1 MIESMNLVILIAS
14 ILVIVAVFT
23 SLVSFRVGAPLL
35 LVFLFVGLAA
45 GEDGIGGITFDNAPL
60 AYFIGSI
67 ALALILF
74 DSGFETQLRTL
85 KIAAGPSVVLAT
97 FGVMITTGVIG
108 GITWLVLDVPWL
120 VALLFGAIVSS
131 TDAAAVFFLLR
142 VGGINLRDRTRST
155 LEVESGSNDPM
166 AVFLTI
172 SLVELIVLGG
182 GDNIAVELLQR
193 FVLQIGLG
201 AVFGLAGGVA
211 IVQMINRIKLEPGL
225 VPIITLACALSLFG
239 TTSILGGS
247 GFLAVYVAGLYAGNK
262 QMRMSV
268 GVRRFQHVTT
278 WLAQIAMFV
287 TLGLLATPSDFGA
300 VVVPGVI
307 LALVL
312 VFVARPLAVWLCL
325 MFFNFSRNDTAFIS
339 WVGLRGAVS
348 ILLAIV
354 PMVEGVPE
362 GQMLFNTAFI
372 VVITSLLLQGW
383 TIRRMARWLGIIVPP
398 RHGPVDRI
406 DLELPGNANQEI
418 VVYRVHAESAVA
430 TGQRIPRWARPS
442 LILREGTSLRP
453 HSAGPIQ
460 GGDQVYIITPPR
472 HVDLLDQLFAGP
484 AEGANDVEL
493 FGDFSF
499 PASTSIADIGR
510 LYGFA
515 VKDEDSE
522 LTVAD
527 ILERDLADNL
537 ELGDRIAYGT
547 VELIVRRTDDEHGVT
562 DVGLA
567 VEQQVVKPK
576 RKIPIFQSRSEL
588 LSIWKDWQARR
599 RTEKDAKRA
608 PMLDGDDAADAERQ
622 ALEHHLAE
630 DLTEDAPEDTLQDAP
645 ENGQEDGDDVAADKR
660 PDAADDIADTDDAD
674 DADDAG
680 DDTDDTDD
688 ATDATNPKADADT
701 PEDRDVN
708 ADAARDQA
716 SDTETDDAP
725 EPSPNTNQGPKTKRK
740 RR

>member
-1 MIESMNLVILIAS
+1 MIDSMNLVILIAS

-35 LVFLFVGLAA
+35 LVFLFVGLGA
-45 GEDGIGGITFDNAPL
+45 GEDGIGGIDFDNAPL

-74 DSGFETQLRTL
+74 DSGFETQRRTL
-85 KIAAGPSVVLAT
+85 KIAAAPSLVLAT

-108 GITWLVLDVPWL
+108 AITWLVLGVPWL

-182 GDNIAVELLQR
+182 GDNVAFELLQR

-201 AVFGLAGGVA
+201 AIFGLAGGYA
-211 IVQMINRIKLEPGL
+211 LVQMINRVKLEPGL
-225 VPIITLACALSLFG
+225 VPIITMACALSLFG
-239 TTSILGGS
+239 ATSILGGS
-247 GFLAVYVAGLYAGNK
+247 GFLAVYVAGLYAGNSNMK
-262 QMRMSV
+262 MSV

-287 TLGLLATPSDFGA
+287 TLGLLATPSEFGA
-300 VVVPGVI
+300 VIIPGVI

-312 VFVARPLAVWLCL
+312 VFVARPVAVWLCL

-362 GQMLFNTAFI
+362 GQLLFNTAFI

-406 DLELPGNANQEI
+406 DLELPGNANQE
-418 VVYRVHAESAVA
+418 VVIYRVHDASAVA

-442 LILREGTSLRP
+442 LILRDGTSLRP

-472 HVDLLDQLFAGP
+472 HVELLDQLFAGP

-499 PASTSIADIGR
+499 PATTQIADIGR

-515 VKDEDSE
+515 VAEDDID

-527 ILERDLADNL
+527 ILERDLSDTL

-567 VEQQVVKPK
+567 VEQQIAKPK
-576 RKIPIFQSRSEL
+576 RNIPIFQSRSEL
-588 LSIWKDWQARR
+588 LSIWKDWQKRR
-599 RTEKDAKRA
+599 RDEKNAARTARLTSAPTAQQGKEALAAPDDA
-608 PMLDGDDAADAERQ
+608 PDDAAD
-622 ALEHHLAE
+622 
-630 DLTEDAPEDTLQDAP
+630 DS
-645 ENGQEDGDDVAADKR
+645 AD
-660 PDAADDIADTDDAD
+660 P
-674 DADDAG
+674 
-680 DDTDDTDD
+680 
-688 ATDATNPKADADT
+688 DT
-701 PEDRDVN
+701 PEN
-708 ADAARDQA
+708 
-716 SDTETDDAP
+716 ETNSK
-725 EPSPNTNQGPKTKRK
+725 PS
-740 RR
+740 

>member
-14 ILVIVAVFT
+14 ILVVVAVFT

-35 LVFLFVGLAA
+35 LVFLFVGLGA
-45 GEDGIGGITFDNAPL
+45 GEDGIGGIMFDNAPL

-85 KIAAGPSVVLAT
+85 KIAAGPSLVLAT

-108 GITWLVLDVPWL
+108 GVTWLVLDVPWL

-172 SLVELIVLGG
+172 SLVELIILGG
-182 GDNIAVELLQR
+182 GENIALELLQR
-193 FVLQIGLG
+193 FILQIGLG
-201 AVFGLAGGVA
+201 GIFGLAGGYALVW
-211 IVQMINRIKLEPGL
+211 MINRVKLEPGL
-225 VPIITLACALSLFG
+225 VPIITMALALSLFG
-239 TTSILGGS
+239 ATSILGGS
-247 GFLAVYVAGLYAGNK
+247 GFLAVYVAGLYAGNSK
-262 QMRMSV
+262 MQMSV

-287 TLGLLATPSDFGA
+287 TLGLLATPSEFGE
-300 VVVPGVI
+300 VIFPGVI

-312 VFVARPLAVWLCL
+312 VFIARPVAVWLCL

-362 GQMLFNTAFI
+362 GQLLFNTAFI

-383 TIRRMARWLGIIVPP
+383 TIRKVANWLGIIVPP

-418 VVYRVHAESAVA
+418 VVYRVHDASAVA

-442 LILREGTSLRP
+442 LILRDGTSLRP

-460 GGDQVYIITPPR
+460 AGDQVYIITPPR
-472 HVDLLDQLFAGP
+472 HVELLDQLFAGP

-499 PASTSIADIGR
+499 PADTRIADIAR

-515 VKDEDSE
+515 LADNDAE
-522 LTVAD
+522 LTVAE
-527 ILERDLADNL
+527 IMERELAGDL
-537 ELGDRIAYGT
+537 ELGDRLPYGT
-547 VELIVRRTDDEHGVT
+547 VELIVRRTDDEHGVIE
-562 DVGLA
+562 VGLA
-567 VEQQVVKPK
+567 VEQQKTKPK
-576 RKIPIFQSRSEL
+576 RRIPIFQSRSEL
-588 LSIWKDWQARR
+588 LAIWKDWQKRR
-599 RTEKDAKRA
+599 RAEKNAALRDQTSSTAKTA
-608 PMLDGDDAADAERQ
+608 ETATDETDLPESPDMSDTSDDMI
-622 ALEHHLAE
+622 
-630 DLTEDAPEDTLQDAP
+630 
-645 ENGQEDGDDVAADKR
+645 DDVA
-660 PDAADDIADTDDAD
+660 DDAV
-674 DADDAG
+674 G
-680 DDTDDTDD
+680 ET
-688 ATDATNPKADADT
+688 PKEGA
-701 PEDRDVN
+701 
-708 ADAARDQA
+708 
-716 SDTETDDAP
+716 
-725 EPSPNTNQGPKTKRK
+725 EPTKPKGNGKSPSK
-740 RR
+740 

>member
-1 MIESMNLVILIAS
+1 MIDSMNLVILIAS

-35 LVFLFVGLAA
+35 LVFLFVGLGA
-45 GEDGIGGITFDNAPL
+45 GEDGIGGIDFDNAPL

-74 DSGFETQLRTL
+74 DSGFETQRRTL
-85 KIAAGPSVVLAT
+85 KIAAAPSLVLAT

-108 GITWLVLDVPWL
+108 GVTWLVLDVPWL

-182 GDNIAVELLQR
+182 GDNVAFELLQR
-193 FVLQIGLG
+193 FILQIGLG
-201 AVFGLAGGVA
+201 AIFGLAGGYA
-211 IVQMINRIKLEPGL
+211 LVQMINRVKLEPGL
-225 VPIITLACALSLFG
+225 VPIITMACALSLFG
-239 TTSILGGS
+239 ATSILGGS
-247 GFLAVYVAGLYAGNK
+247 GFLAVYVAGLYAGNSNMK
-262 QMRMSV
+262 MSV

-287 TLGLLATPSDFGA
+287 TLGLLATPSEFGD
-300 VVVPGVI
+300 VIIPGVI

-312 VFVARPLAVWLCL
+312 VFVARPVAVWLCL

-362 GQMLFNTAFI
+362 GQLLFNTAFI

-383 TIRRMARWLGIIVPP
+383 TIRRMAHWLGIIVPP

-406 DLELPGNANQEI
+406 DLELPGNANQE
-418 VVYRVHAESAVA
+418 VVIYRVHDASAVA

-442 LILREGTSLRP
+442 LILRDGTSLRP

-499 PASTSIADIGR
+499 PATTQIADIGR

-515 VKDEDSE
+515 VAEDDID

-527 ILERDLADNL
+527 ILERDLSDTL

-567 VEQQVVKPK
+567 VEQQIAKPK
-576 RKIPIFQSRSEL
+576 RNIPIFQSRSEL
-588 LSIWKDWQARR
+588 LSIWKDWQKRR
-599 RTEKDAKRA
+599 RDEKNAARTARLTSAPTAQQGKEALAAPDDA
-608 PMLDGDDAADAERQ
+608 PDDAAD
-622 ALEHHLAE
+622 
-630 DLTEDAPEDTLQDAP
+630 DS
-645 ENGQEDGDDVAADKR
+645 AD
-660 PDAADDIADTDDAD
+660 P
-674 DADDAG
+674 
-680 DDTDDTDD
+680 
-688 ATDATNPKADADT
+688 DT
-701 PEDRDVN
+701 PEN
-708 ADAARDQA
+708 
-716 SDTETDDAP
+716 ETNSK
-725 EPSPNTNQGPKTKRK
+725 PS
-740 RR
+740 

>member
-14 ILVIVAVFT
+14 ILVVVAVFT

-45 GEDGIGGITFDNAPL
+45 GEDGVGGIMFDNAPL

-85 KIAAGPSVVLAT
+85 KIAAGPSLVLAT
-97 FGVMITTGVIG
+97 FGVLLTTGVIG
-108 GITWLVLDVPWL
+108 AVTWLVLDVPWL
-120 VALLFGAIVSS
+120 IALLFGSIVSS

-182 GDNIAVELLQR
+182 GENIAFELLQR
-193 FVLQIGLG
+193 FILQIGLG
-201 AVFGLAGGVA
+201 AIFGLAGGYALVW
-211 IVQMINRIKLEPGL
+211 MINRIKLEPGL
-225 VPIITLACALSLFG
+225 VPIITMALALSLFG
-239 TTSILGGS
+239 ATSILGGS
-247 GFLAVYVAGLYAGNK
+247 GFLAVYVAGLFAGNSK
-262 QMRMSV
+262 MKMSV

-287 TLGLLATPSDFGA
+287 TLGLLATPSEFGA
-300 VVVPGVI
+300 VLLPGVI

-312 VFVARPLAVWLCL
+312 VFVARPVAVWLCL

-354 PMVEGVPE
+354 PMVEGIPE
-362 GQMLFNTAFI
+362 GQLLFNTAFI

-383 TIRRMARWLGIIVPP
+383 TIRRVAKWLGIIVPS

-418 VVYRVHAESAVA
+418 VVYRVHEASAVA
-430 TGQRIPRWARPS
+430 TGHRIPRWARPS
-442 LILREGTSLRP
+442 LILRGGKSLRP

-472 HVDLLDQLFAGP
+472 HVELLDQLFAGP
-484 AEGANDVEL
+484 AEGANDVDL

-499 PASTSIADIGR
+499 PPDTRVADIAR
-510 LYGFA
+510 LYGFS
-515 VKDEDSE
+515 VHDGDED

-527 ILERDLADNL
+527 ILERDLPGDV
-537 ELGDRIAYGT
+537 ELGDRMAYGT
-547 VELIVRRTDDEHGVT
+547 VELIVRRTDDEHGVIE
-562 DVGLA
+562 VGLA
-567 VEQQVVKPK
+567 VEQHKAKPK
-576 RKIPIFQSRSEL
+576 RRIPIFHSRTEL
-588 LSIWKDWQARR
+588 LEIWKDWQ
-599 RTEKDAKRA
+599 
-608 PMLDGDDAADAERQ
+608 
-622 ALEHHLAE
+622 
-630 DLTEDAPEDTLQDAP
+630 
-645 ENGQEDGDDVAADKR
+645 
-660 PDAADDIADTDDAD
+660 
-674 DADDAG
+674 
-680 DDTDDTDD
+680 
-688 ATDATNPKADADT
+688 
-701 PEDRDVN
+701 
-708 ADAARDQA
+708 
-716 SDTETDDAP
+716 
-725 EPSPNTNQGPKTKRK
+725 KRK
-740 RR
+740 RAAKKAALQDSNPASAGLLTDETDKAEADEAEADRAETLPEAQPETEAGDPKPINANSDNETADKPK

>member
-1 MIESMNLVILIAS
+1 MIDSMNLVILIAS

-35 LVFLFVGLAA
+35 LVFLFVGLGA
-45 GEDGIGGITFDNAPL
+45 GEDGIGGIDFDNAPL

-74 DSGFETQLRTL
+74 DSGFETQRRTL
-85 KIAAGPSVVLAT
+85 KIAAAPSLVLAT

-108 GITWLVLDVPWL
+108 GVTWLVLDVPWL

-182 GDNIAVELLQR
+182 GDNVAFELLQR
-193 FVLQIGLG
+193 FILQIGLG
-201 AVFGLAGGVA
+201 AIFGLAGGYA
-211 IVQMINRIKLEPGL
+211 LVQMINRVKLEPGL
-225 VPIITLACALSLFG
+225 VPIITMACALSLFG
-239 TTSILGGS
+239 ATSILGGS
-247 GFLAVYVAGLYAGNK
+247 GFLAVYVAGLYAGNSNMK
-262 QMRMSV
+262 MSV

-287 TLGLLATPSDFGA
+287 TLGLLATPSEFGA
-300 VVVPGVI
+300 VIIPGVI

-312 VFVARPLAVWLCL
+312 VFVARPVAVWLCL

-362 GQMLFNTAFI
+362 GQLLFNTAFI

-406 DLELPGNANQEI
+406 DLELPGNANQE
-418 VVYRVHAESAVA
+418 VVIYRVHDASAVA

-442 LILREGTSLRP
+442 LILRDGTSLRP

-499 PASTSIADIGR
+499 PATTQIADIGR

-515 VKDEDSE
+515 VAEDDID

-527 ILERDLADNL
+527 ILERDLSDTL

-567 VEQQVVKPK
+567 VEQQIAKPK
-576 RKIPIFQSRSEL
+576 RNIPIFQSRSEL
-588 LSIWKDWQARR
+588 LSIWKDWQKRR
-599 RTEKDAKRA
+599 RDEKNAARTARLTSAPTAQQGKGALAAPDDA
-608 PMLDGDDAADAERQ
+608 PDDAAD
-622 ALEHHLAE
+622 
-630 DLTEDAPEDTLQDAP
+630 DS
-645 ENGQEDGDDVAADKR
+645 AD
-660 PDAADDIADTDDAD
+660 P
-674 DADDAG
+674 
-680 DDTDDTDD
+680 
-688 ATDATNPKADADT
+688 DT
-701 PEDRDVN
+701 PEN
-708 ADAARDQA
+708 
-716 SDTETDDAP
+716 ETSSK
-725 EPSPNTNQGPKTKRK
+725 PS
-740 RR
+740 

>member
-1 MIESMNLVILIAS
+1 MIDSMNLVILIAS

-35 LVFLFVGLAA
+35 LVFLFVGLGA
-45 GEDGIGGITFDNAPL
+45 GEDGIGGIDFDNAPL

-74 DSGFETQLRTL
+74 DSGFETQRRTL
-85 KIAAGPSVVLAT
+85 KIAAAPSLVLAT

-182 GDNIAVELLQR
+182 GDNVAFELLQR

-201 AVFGLAGGVA
+201 AIFGLAGGYA
-211 IVQMINRIKLEPGL
+211 LVQMINRVKLEPGL
-225 VPIITLACALSLFG
+225 VPIITMACALSLFG
-239 TTSILGGS
+239 ATSILGGS
-247 GFLAVYVAGLYAGNK
+247 GFLAVYVAGLYAGNSNMK
-262 QMRMSV
+262 MSV

-287 TLGLLATPSDFGA
+287 TLGLLATPSEFGA
-300 VVVPGVI
+300 VIIPGVI

-312 VFVARPLAVWLCL
+312 VFVARPVAVWLCL

-362 GQMLFNTAFI
+362 GQLLFNTAFI

-406 DLELPGNANQEI
+406 DLELPGNANQE
-418 VVYRVHAESAVA
+418 VVIYRVHDASAVA

-442 LILREGTSLRP
+442 LILRDGTSLRP

-472 HVDLLDQLFAGP
+472 HVELLDQLFAGP

-499 PASTSIADIGR
+499 PATTQIADIGR

-515 VKDEDSE
+515 VEEDDID

-527 ILERDLADNL
+527 ILERDLSDTL

-567 VEQQVVKPK
+567 VEQQIAKPK
-576 RKIPIFQSRSEL
+576 RNIPIFQSRSEL
-588 LSIWKDWQARR
+588 LSIWKDWQKRR
-599 RTEKDAKRA
+599 RDEKNAARTARLTSAPTAQQGKEALAAPDDA
-608 PMLDGDDAADAERQ
+608 PDDAAD
-622 ALEHHLAE
+622 
-630 DLTEDAPEDTLQDAP
+630 DS
-645 ENGQEDGDDVAADKR
+645 AD
-660 PDAADDIADTDDAD
+660 P
-674 DADDAG
+674 
-680 DDTDDTDD
+680 
-688 ATDATNPKADADT
+688 DT
-701 PEDRDVN
+701 PEN
-708 ADAARDQA
+708 
-716 SDTETDDAP
+716 ETSSK
-725 EPSPNTNQGPKTKRK
+725 PS
-740 RR
+740 

>member
-14 ILVIVAVFT
+14 VLVVVAVFT
-23 SLVSFRVGAPLL
+23 SLISFRVGAPLL
-35 LVFLFVGLAA
+35 LVFLFVGLGA
-45 GEDGIGGITFDNAPL
+45 GEDGIGGINFDNAPL

-67 ALALILF
+67 ALAMILF

-85 KIAAGPSVVLAT
+85 KIAAAPSLVLAT
-97 FGVMITTGVIG
+97 VGVMLTTGVVG
-108 GITWLVLDVPWL
+108 GVTWLVLDVPWL

-172 SLVELIVLGG
+172 SLVELIMQGG
-182 GDNIAVELLQR
+182 GDNLALELLER

-201 AVFGLAGGVA
+201 GILGLLGGMV
-211 IVQMINRIKLEPGL
+211 IVQMINRVNLEPAL
-225 VPIITLACALSLFG
+225 VPIVTLACALSLFG
-239 TTSILGGS
+239 ATSIVGGS
-247 GFLAVYVAGLYAGNK
+247 GFLAVYVAGLYAGNS

-287 TLGLLATPSDFGA
+287 TMGLLATPSQFGE
-300 VVVPGVI
+300 VVIPGVI

-312 VFVARPLAVWLCL
+312 VFIARPVAVWLCL

-354 PMVEGVPE
+354 PMVEGVE
-362 GQMLFNTAFI
+362 YGQLLFNTAFI

-383 TIRRMARWLGIIVPP
+383 TIRLMARWLGIMIPP

-418 VVYRVHAESAVA
+418 VVYRVHDESAVA
-430 TGQRIPRWARPS
+430 TGHRIPRWARPS
-442 LILREGTSLRP
+442 LILRDGKSLRP
-453 HSAGPIQ
+453 HSAGRIE

-472 HVDLLDQLFAGP
+472 HVELLDQLFAGP
-484 AEGANDVEL
+484 AEGANDVDL

-499 PASTSIADIGR
+499 PPDTRIADVGR

-515 VKDEDSE
+515 VKEEDEE
-522 LTVAD
+522 ATVAE
-527 ILERDLADNL
+527 ILERNL
-537 ELGDRIAYGT
+537 SGDIEPGDRVAYGM
-547 VELIVRRTDDEHGVT
+547 VELIVRRIDDTHEIVE
-562 DVGLA
+562 VGMA
-567 VEQQVVKPK
+567 VEQKPVKPK
-576 RKIPIFQSRSEL
+576 RHLPMFHSRTEL
-588 LSIWKDWQARR
+588 LAIWKEWQRR
-599 RTEKDAKRA
+599 RLREKMRKQR
-608 PMLDGDDAADAERQ
+608 
-622 ALEHHLAE
+622 
-630 DLTEDAPEDTLQDAP
+630 
-645 ENGQEDGDDVAADKR
+645 GDDVLDSDEIKE
-660 PDAADDIADTDDAD
+660 PTSDISGIDAAANDGGDDDIEPMRA
-674 DADDAG
+674 
-680 DDTDDTDD
+680 
-688 ATDATNPKADADT
+688 
-701 PEDRDVN
+701 
-708 ADAARDQA
+708 
-716 SDTETDDAP
+716 ETGQHDK
-725 EPSPNTNQGPKTKRK
+725 S
-740 RR
+740 

>member
-14 ILVIVAVFT
+14 ILVVVAVFT

-35 LVFLFVGLAA
+35 LVFLFVGLGA
-45 GEDGIGGITFDNAPL
+45 GEDGIGGIMFDNAPL

-85 KIAAGPSVVLAT
+85 KIAAGPSLVLAT
-97 FGVMITTGVIG
+97 IGVMITTGVIG
-108 GITWLVLDVPWL
+108 GVTWLVLDVPWL

-172 SLVELIVLGG
+172 SLVELIILGG
-182 GDNIAVELLQR
+182 GENIALELLQR
-193 FVLQIGLG
+193 FILQIGLG
-201 AVFGLAGGVA
+201 GIFGLAGGYALVW
-211 IVQMINRIKLEPGL
+211 MINRVKLEPGL
-225 VPIITLACALSLFG
+225 VPIITMALALSLFG
-239 TTSILGGS
+239 ATSILGGS
-247 GFLAVYVAGLYAGNK
+247 GFLAVYVAGLYAGNSK
-262 QMRMSV
+262 MQMSV

-287 TLGLLATPSDFGA
+287 TLGLLATPSEFGE
-300 VVVPGVI
+300 VIVPGVI

-312 VFVARPLAVWLCL
+312 VFIARPVAVWLCL

-362 GQMLFNTAFI
+362 GQLLFNTAFI

-383 TIRRMARWLGIIVPP
+383 TIRKVANWLGIIVPP

-418 VVYRVHAESAVA
+418 VVYRVHDASAVA

-442 LILREGTSLRP
+442 LILRDGASLRP

-460 GGDQVYIITPPR
+460 AGDQVYIITPPR
-472 HVDLLDQLFAGP
+472 HVELLDQLFAGP

-499 PASTSIADIGR
+499 PADTRIADIAR

-515 VKDEDSE
+515 
-522 LTVAD
+522 
-527 ILERDLADNL
+527 LADNDAERTVAEIMERELAGDL
-537 ELGDRIAYGT
+537 ELGDRLPYGT
-547 VELIVRRTDDEHGVT
+547 VELIVRRTDDEHGVIE
-562 DVGLA
+562 VGLA
-567 VEQQVVKPK
+567 VEQQKTKPK
-576 RKIPIFQSRSEL
+576 RRIPIFQSRSEL
-588 LSIWKDWQARR
+588 LAIWKDWQKRR
-599 RTEKDAKRA
+599 RAEKNAALRDQTSSTAKTAEAATDETDLPEA
-608 PMLDGDDAADAERQ
+608 PDMPDTSDDMI
-622 ALEHHLAE
+622 
-630 DLTEDAPEDTLQDAP
+630 
-645 ENGQEDGDDVAADKR
+645 DDVAN
-660 PDAADDIADTDDAD
+660 DTV
-674 DADDAG
+674 G
-680 DDTDDTDD
+680 ET
-688 ATDATNPKADADT
+688 PKEGA
-701 PEDRDVN
+701 
-708 ADAARDQA
+708 
-716 SDTETDDAP
+716 ETTKP
-725 EPSPNTNQGPKTKRK
+725 KGNGKSPSK
-740 RR
+740 

>member
-14 ILVIVAVFT
+14 VLVVVAVFT
-23 SLVSFRVGAPLL
+23 SLISFRVGAPLL
-35 LVFLFVGLAA
+35 LVFLFVGLGA
-45 GEDGIGGITFDNAPL
+45 GEDGIGGINFDNAPL

-67 ALALILF
+67 ALAMILF

-85 KIAAGPSVVLAT
+85 KIAAAPSLVLAT
-97 FGVMITTGVIG
+97 VGVMLTTGVVG
-108 GITWLVLDVPWL
+108 GVTWLVLDVPWL

-172 SLVELIVLGG
+172 SLVELIMQGG
-182 GDNIAVELLQR
+182 GDNLALELLER

-201 AVFGLAGGVA
+201 GILGLLGGMA
-211 IVQMINRIKLEPGL
+211 IVQMINRVKLEPAL
-225 VPIITLACALSLFG
+225 VPIVTLACALSLFG
-239 TTSILGGS
+239 ATSIVGGS
-247 GFLAVYVAGLYAGNK
+247 GFLAVYVAGLYAGNS

-287 TLGLLATPSDFGA
+287 TMGLLATPSQFGE
-300 VVVPGVI
+300 VVIPGVI

-312 VFVARPLAVWLCL
+312 VFIARPVAVWLCL

-354 PMVEGVPE
+354 PMVEGVE
-362 GQMLFNTAFI
+362 YGQLLFNTAFI

-383 TIRRMARWLGIIVPP
+383 TIRLMARWLGIMIPP

-418 VVYRVHAESAVA
+418 VVYRVHDESAVA
-430 TGQRIPRWARPS
+430 TGHRIPRWARPS
-442 LILREGTSLRP
+442 LILRDGKSLRP
-453 HSAGPIQ
+453 HSAGRIE

-472 HVDLLDQLFAGP
+472 HVELLDQLFAGP
-484 AEGANDVEL
+484 AEGANDIDL

-499 PASTSIADIGR
+499 PPDTRIADVGR

-515 VKDEDSE
+515 VKEEDEE
-522 LTVAD
+522 ATVAE
-527 ILERDLADNL
+527 ILERNL
-537 ELGDRIAYGT
+537 SGDIEPGDRVAYGM
-547 VELIVRRTDDEHGVT
+547 VELIVRRIDDTHEIVE
-562 DVGLA
+562 VGMA
-567 VEQQVVKPK
+567 VEQKPVKPK
-576 RKIPIFQSRSEL
+576 RHLPMFHSRTEL
-588 LSIWKDWQARR
+588 LAIWKEWQRR
-599 RTEKDAKRA
+599 RLREKMRKQR
-608 PMLDGDDAADAERQ
+608 
-622 ALEHHLAE
+622 
-630 DLTEDAPEDTLQDAP
+630 
-645 ENGQEDGDDVAADKR
+645 GDDVLDSDEITEPVEDMSGIELAANDG
-660 PDAADDIADTDDAD
+660 
-674 DADDAG
+674 G
-680 DDTDDTDD
+680 DD
-688 ATDATNPKADADT
+688 
-701 PEDRDVN
+701 DVGPVRTE
-708 ADAARDQA
+708 AGQ
-716 SDTETDDAP
+716 SDK
-725 EPSPNTNQGPKTKRK
+725 S
-740 RR
+740 

>member
-1 MIESMNLVILIAS
+1 MIDSMNLVILIAS

-35 LVFLFVGLAA
+35 LVFLFVGLGA
-45 GEDGIGGITFDNAPL
+45 GEDGIGGIDFDNAPL

-74 DSGFETQLRTL
+74 DSGFETQRRTL
-85 KIAAGPSVVLAT
+85 KIAAAPSLVLAT

-182 GDNIAVELLQR
+182 GDNVAFELLQR

-201 AVFGLAGGVA
+201 AIFGLAGGYA
-211 IVQMINRIKLEPGL
+211 LVQMINRVKLEPGL
-225 VPIITLACALSLFG
+225 VPIITMACALSLFG
-239 TTSILGGS
+239 ATSILGGS
-247 GFLAVYVAGLYAGNK
+247 GFLAVYVAGLYAGNSNMK
-262 QMRMSV
+262 MSV

-287 TLGLLATPSDFGA
+287 TLGLLATPSEFGA
-300 VVVPGVI
+300 VIIPGVI

-312 VFVARPLAVWLCL
+312 VFVARPVAVWLCL

-362 GQMLFNTAFI
+362 GQLLFNTAFI

-406 DLELPGNANQEI
+406 DLELPGNANQE
-418 VVYRVHAESAVA
+418 VVIYRVHDASAVA

-442 LILREGTSLRP
+442 LILRDGTSLRP

-472 HVDLLDQLFAGP
+472 HVELLDQLFAGP

-499 PASTSIADIGR
+499 PATTQIADIGR

-515 VKDEDSE
+515 VAEDDID

-527 ILERDLADNL
+527 ILERDLSDTL

-567 VEQQVVKPK
+567 VEQQIAKPK
-576 RKIPIFQSRSEL
+576 RNIPIFQSRSEL
-588 LSIWKDWQARR
+588 LSIWKDWQKRR
-599 RTEKDAKRA
+599 RDEKNAARTARLTSAPTAQQGKEALAAPDDA
-608 PMLDGDDAADAERQ
+608 PDDAAD
-622 ALEHHLAE
+622 
-630 DLTEDAPEDTLQDAP
+630 DS
-645 ENGQEDGDDVAADKR
+645 AD
-660 PDAADDIADTDDAD
+660 P
-674 DADDAG
+674 
-680 DDTDDTDD
+680 
-688 ATDATNPKADADT
+688 DT
-701 PEDRDVN
+701 PEN
-708 ADAARDQA
+708 
-716 SDTETDDAP
+716 ETNSK
-725 EPSPNTNQGPKTKRK
+725 PS
-740 RR
+740 

>member
-1 MIESMNLVILIAS
+1 MIESMNLVILITS

-35 LVFLFVGLAA
+35 LVFLVVGLAA
-45 GEDGIGGITFDNAPL
+45 GEDGIGGIMFDNAPL

-108 GITWLVLDVPWL
+108 GVTWLVLDVPWL

-182 GDNIAVELLQR
+182 GDNVAFELLQR

-201 AVFGLAGGVA
+201 AIFGLAGGVA

-225 VPIITLACALSLFG
+225 VPIITMACALSLFG

-300 VVVPGVI
+300 VLIPGVI

-312 VFVARPLAVWLCL
+312 VFVARPVAVWLCL

-362 GQMLFNTAFI
+362 GQLLFNTAFI

-418 VVYRVHAESAVA
+418 VVYRVHDASAVA

-442 LILREGTSLRP
+442 LILRDGTSLRP

-499 PASTSIADIGR
+499 PASTRIADIGR

-515 VKDEDSE
+515 VEADDSE

-537 ELGDRIAYGT
+537 ELGDRIVYGT
-547 VELIVRRTDDEHGVT
+547 VELIVRRTDDEHGVI

-567 VEQQVVKPK
+567 VEQQVAKPK

-588 LSIWKDWQARR
+588 LLIWKDWQKRR
-599 RTEKDAKRA
+599 HAQKDAARTAK
-608 PMLDGDDAADAERQ
+608 LDSDAYPQDL
-622 ALEHHLAE
+622 LEEVTE
-630 DLTEDAPEDTLQDAP
+630 DLPEDVA
-645 ENGQEDGDDVAADKR
+645 DDV
-660 PDAADDIADTDDAD
+660 PDDIA
-674 DADDAG
+674 G
-680 DDTDDTDD
+680 
-688 ATDATNPKADADT
+688 
-701 PEDRDVN
+701 
-708 ADAARDQA
+708 
-716 SDTETDDAP
+716 DDAP
-725 EPSPNTNQGPKTKRK
+725 EPDAASDDPGTKGNHP
-740 RR
+740 

>member
-14 ILVIVAVFT
+14 ILVVVAVFT

-35 LVFLFVGLAA
+35 LVFLFVGLGA
-45 GEDGIGGITFDNAPL
+45 GEDGIGGIMFDNAPL

-85 KIAAGPSVVLAT
+85 KIAAGPSLVLAT
-97 FGVMITTGVIG
+97 IGVMITTGVIG
-108 GITWLVLDVPWL
+108 GVTWLVLDVPWL

-172 SLVELIVLGG
+172 SLVELIILGG
-182 GDNIAVELLQR
+182 GENIALELLQR
-193 FVLQIGLG
+193 FILQIGLG
-201 AVFGLAGGVA
+201 GIFGLAGGYALVW
-211 IVQMINRIKLEPGL
+211 MINRVKLEPGL
-225 VPIITLACALSLFG
+225 VPIITMALALSLFG
-239 TTSILGGS
+239 ATSILGGS
-247 GFLAVYVAGLYAGNK
+247 GFLAVYVAGLYAGNSK
-262 QMRMSV
+262 MQMSV

-287 TLGLLATPSDFGA
+287 TLGLLATPSEFGE
-300 VVVPGVI
+300 VIVPGVI

-312 VFVARPLAVWLCL
+312 VFIARPVAVWLCL

-362 GQMLFNTAFI
+362 GQLLFNTAFI

-383 TIRRMARWLGIIVPP
+383 TIRKVANWLGIIVPP

-418 VVYRVHAESAVA
+418 VVYRVHDASAVA

-442 LILREGTSLRP
+442 LILRDGTSLRP

-460 GGDQVYIITPPR
+460 AGDQVYIITPPR
-472 HVDLLDQLFAGP
+472 HVELLDQLFAGP

-499 PASTSIADIGR
+499 PADTRIADIAR

-515 VKDEDSE
+515 LADNDAE
-522 LTVAD
+522 LTVAE
-527 ILERDLADNL
+527 IMERELAGDL
-537 ELGDRIAYGT
+537 ELGDRLPYGT
-547 VELIVRRTDDEHGVT
+547 VELIVRRTDDEHGVIE
-562 DVGLA
+562 VGLA
-567 VEQQVVKPK
+567 VEQQKTKPK
-576 RKIPIFQSRSEL
+576 RRIPIFQSRSEL
-588 LSIWKDWQARR
+588 LAIWKDWQKRR
-599 RTEKDAKRA
+599 RAEKNAALRDQTSSTAKTAEAATDETDLPEA
-608 PMLDGDDAADAERQ
+608 PDMPDTSDDMI
-622 ALEHHLAE
+622 
-630 DLTEDAPEDTLQDAP
+630 
-645 ENGQEDGDDVAADKR
+645 DDVAN
-660 PDAADDIADTDDAD
+660 DTV
-674 DADDAG
+674 G
-680 DDTDDTDD
+680 ET
-688 ATDATNPKADADT
+688 PKEGA
-701 PEDRDVN
+701 
-708 ADAARDQA
+708 
-716 SDTETDDAP
+716 ETTKP
-725 EPSPNTNQGPKTKRK
+725 KGNGKSPSK
-740 RR
+740 

>member
-14 ILVIVAVFT
+14 ILVVVAVFT

-35 LVFLFVGLAA
+35 LVFLFVGLGA
-45 GEDGIGGITFDNAPL
+45 GEDGIGGIMFDNAPL

-85 KIAAGPSVVLAT
+85 KIAAAPSLVLAT
-97 FGVMITTGVIG
+97 IGVMITTFVIG
-108 GITWLVLDVPWL
+108 GVTWLVLDVPWL

-172 SLVELIVLGG
+172 SLVELIILGG

-193 FVLQIGLG
+193 FILQIGLG
-201 AVFGLAGGVA
+201 TVFGVAGGYA
-211 IVQMINRIKLEPGL
+211 LVQMINRVKLEPGL
-225 VPIITLACALSLFG
+225 VPIITMACALALFG
-239 TTSILGGS
+239 ATSILGGS
-247 GFLAVYVAGLYAGNK
+247 GFLAVYVAGLFAGNSK
-262 QMRMSV
+262 MHMSV

-287 TLGLLATPSDFGA
+287 TLGLLATPSEFGA
-300 VVVPGVI
+300 VIVPGVI

-312 VFVARPLAVWLCL
+312 VFVARPVAVWLCL

-354 PMVEGVPE
+354 PMVEGIPE
-362 GQMLFNTAFI
+362 GQLLFNTAFI

-383 TIRRMARWLGIIVPP
+383 TIRRVAKWLGIIVPP

-418 VVYRVHAESAVA
+418 VVYRVHEASAVA

-442 LILREGTSLRP
+442 LILRDGASLRP
-453 HSAGPIQ
+453 HSAGHIQ
-460 GGDQVYIITPPR
+460 AGDQVYIITPPR
-472 HVDLLDQLFAGP
+472 HVELLDQLFAGP
-484 AEGANDVEL
+484 AEGANDIDL

-499 PASTSIADIGR
+499 PPDTHIADIGR

-515 VKDEDSE
+515 VDEDDAE

-527 ILERDLADNL
+527 ILKRDLSGDV
-537 ELGDRIAYGT
+537 ELGDRVPYGT
-547 VELIVRRTDDEHGVT
+547 VELIVRRTDDEHGVIE
-562 DVGLA
+562 VGLA
-567 VEQQVVKPK
+567 VEQQKAKPK
-576 RKIPIFQSRSEL
+576 RRIPIFQSRAEL
-588 LSIWKDWQARR
+588 LEIWKDWQKR
-599 RTEKDAKRA
+599 KRA
-608 PMLDGDDAADAERQ
+608 EKNAALTAGTPATALPTDDPDSGSDDELAGDPSENPVTDPDQDANPDPDRASSPSDPSAPDDNSADAAK
-622 ALEHHLAE
+622 
-630 DLTEDAPEDTLQDAP
+630 TPAPT
-645 ENGQEDGDDVAADKR
+645 AAK
-660 PDAADDIADTDDAD
+660 DDAD
-674 DADDAG
+674 
-680 DDTDDTDD
+680 TSST
-688 ATDATNPKADADT
+688 TKA
-701 PEDRDVN
+701 P
-708 ADAARDQA
+708 
-716 SDTETDDAP
+716 
-725 EPSPNTNQGPKTKRK
+725 GKKT
-740 RR
+740 

>member
-1 MIESMNLVILIAS
+1 MIDSMNLVILIAS

-35 LVFLFVGLAA
+35 LVFLFVGLGA
-45 GEDGIGGITFDNAPL
+45 GEDGIGGIDFDNAPL

-74 DSGFETQLRTL
+74 DSGFETQRRTL
-85 KIAAGPSVVLAT
+85 KIAAAPSLVLAT

-108 GITWLVLDVPWL
+108 GVTWLVLDVRWL

-182 GDNIAVELLQR
+182 GDNVAFELLQR
-193 FVLQIGLG
+193 FILQIGLG
-201 AVFGLAGGVA
+201 AIFGLAGGYA
-211 IVQMINRIKLEPGL
+211 LVQMINRVKLEPGL
-225 VPIITLACALSLFG
+225 VPIITMACALSLFG
-239 TTSILGGS
+239 ATSILGGS
-247 GFLAVYVAGLYAGNK
+247 GFLAVYVAGLYAGNSNMK
-262 QMRMSV
+262 MSV

-287 TLGLLATPSDFGA
+287 TLGLLATPSEFGD
-300 VVVPGVI
+300 VIIPGVI

-312 VFVARPLAVWLCL
+312 VFVARPVAVWLCL

-362 GQMLFNTAFI
+362 GQLLFNTAFI

-383 TIRRMARWLGIIVPP
+383 TIRRMAHWLGIIVPP

-406 DLELPGNANQEI
+406 DLELPGNANQE
-418 VVYRVHAESAVA
+418 VVIYRVHDASAVA

-442 LILREGTSLRP
+442 LILRDGTSLRP

-499 PASTSIADIGR
+499 PATTQIADIGR

-515 VKDEDSE
+515 VAEDDID

-527 ILERDLADNL
+527 ILERDLSDTL

-567 VEQQVVKPK
+567 VEQQIAKPK
-576 RKIPIFQSRSEL
+576 RNIPIFQSRSEL
-588 LSIWKDWQARR
+588 LSIWKDWQKRR
-599 RTEKDAKRA
+599 RDEKNAARTARLTSAPTAQQGKEALAAPDDA
-608 PMLDGDDAADAERQ
+608 PDDAAD
-622 ALEHHLAE
+622 
-630 DLTEDAPEDTLQDAP
+630 DS
-645 ENGQEDGDDVAADKR
+645 AD
-660 PDAADDIADTDDAD
+660 P
-674 DADDAG
+674 
-680 DDTDDTDD
+680 
-688 ATDATNPKADADT
+688 DT
-701 PEDRDVN
+701 PEN
-708 ADAARDQA
+708 
-716 SDTETDDAP
+716 ETNSK
-725 EPSPNTNQGPKTKRK
+725 PS
-740 RR
+740 

>member
-14 ILVIVAVFT
+14 ILVVVAVFT

-45 GEDGIGGITFDNAPL
+45 GEDGIGGIMFDNAPL

-85 KIAAGPSVVLAT
+85 KIAAGPSLVLAT
-97 FGVMITTGVIG
+97 FGVLITTGVIG
-108 GITWLVLDVPWL
+108 GVTWLVLDVPWL

-172 SLVELIVLGG
+172 SLVELIILGG
-182 GDNIAVELLQR
+182 GENIALELLQR
-193 FVLQIGLG
+193 FILQIGLG
-201 AVFGLAGGVA
+201 AIFGLAGGYALVW
-211 IVQMINRIKLEPGL
+211 MINRVKLEPGL
-225 VPIITLACALSLFG
+225 VPIITMALALSLFG
-239 TTSILGGS
+239 ATSILGGS
-247 GFLAVYVAGLYAGNK
+247 GFLAVYVAGLYAGNSNMK
-262 QMRMSV
+262 MSV

-287 TLGLLATPSDFGA
+287 TLGLLATPSEFGT
-300 VVVPGVI
+300 VVLPGVI

-312 VFVARPLAVWLCL
+312 VFVARPVAVWLCL

-362 GQMLFNTAFI
+362 GQLLFNTAFI

-383 TIRRMARWLGIIVPP
+383 TIRRMAHWLGIIVPA

-418 VVYRVHAESAVA
+418 VVYRVHEASAVA
-430 TGQRIPRWARPS
+430 TGHRIPRWARPS
-442 LILREGTSLRP
+442 LILRDGASLRP
-453 HSAGPIQ
+453 HSAGPVQ
-460 GGDQVYIITPPR
+460 GGDQVYIITPPK

-499 PASTSIADIGR
+499 PADTRIADIGR

-515 VKDEDSE
+515 VDADDTE
-522 LTVAD
+522 LTVAE
-527 ILERDLADNL
+527 ILERDLPGDL
-537 ELGDRIAYGT
+537 ELGDRMPYGT
-547 VELIVRRTDDEHGVT
+547 VELIVRRTDDEHDVLE
-562 DVGLA
+562 VGLA
-567 VEQQVVKPK
+567 VEQQKAKPK
-576 RKIPIFQSRSEL
+576 RRIPIFQSRSEL
-588 LSIWKDWQARR
+588 LAIWKDWQKR
-599 RTEKDAKRA
+599 KRA
-608 PMLDGDDAADAERQ
+608 EKNATLSDQTSPAAKQIDDGTDEADVTEAPDVPDTSDDMID
-622 ALEHHLAE
+622 H
-630 DLTEDAPEDTLQDAP
+630 
-645 ENGQEDGDDVAADKR
+645 V
-660 PDAADDIADTDDAD
+660 AD
-674 DADDAG
+674 DAVNETSG
-680 DDTDDTDD
+680 
-688 ATDATNPKADADT
+688 DT
-701 PEDRDVN
+701 PEDG
-708 ADAARDQA
+708 A
-716 SDTETDDAP
+716 ETP
-725 EPSPNTNQGPKTKRK
+725 EPEDSGKKPGKAGRSKK
-740 RR
+740 S

>member
-1 MIESMNLVILIAS
+1 MIDSMNLVILIAS

-35 LVFLFVGLAA
+35 LVFLFVGLGA
-45 GEDGIGGITFDNAPL
+45 GEDGIGGIDFDNAPL

-74 DSGFETQLRTL
+74 DSGFETQRRTL
-85 KIAAGPSVVLAT
+85 KIAAAPSLVLAT

-108 GITWLVLDVPWL
+108 AITWLVLDVPWL

-182 GDNIAVELLQR
+182 GDNVAFELLQR
-193 FVLQIGLG
+193 FILQIGLG
-201 AVFGLAGGVA
+201 AIFGLAGGYA
-211 IVQMINRIKLEPGL
+211 LVQMINRVKLEPGL
-225 VPIITLACALSLFG
+225 VPIITMACALSLFG
-239 TTSILGGS
+239 ATSILGGS
-247 GFLAVYVAGLYAGNK
+247 GFLAVYVAGLYAGNSNMK
-262 QMRMSV
+262 MSV

-287 TLGLLATPSDFGA
+287 TLGLLATPSEFGA
-300 VVVPGVI
+300 VIIPGVI

-312 VFVARPLAVWLCL
+312 VFVARPVAVWLCL

-362 GQMLFNTAFI
+362 GQLLFNTAFI

-406 DLELPGNANQEI
+406 DLELPGNANQE
-418 VVYRVHAESAVA
+418 VVIYRVHDASAVA

-442 LILREGTSLRP
+442 LILRDGTSLRP

-472 HVDLLDQLFAGP
+472 HVELLDQLFAGP

-499 PASTSIADIGR
+499 PATTQIADIGR

-515 VKDEDSE
+515 VAEDDID

-527 ILERDLADNL
+527 ILERDLSDTL

-567 VEQQVVKPK
+567 VEQQIAKPK
-576 RKIPIFQSRSEL
+576 RNIPIFQSRSEL
-588 LSIWKDWQARR
+588 LSIWKDWQKRR
-599 RTEKDAKRA
+599 RDEKNAARTARLTSAPTAQQGKEALAAPDDA
-608 PMLDGDDAADAERQ
+608 PDDAAD
-622 ALEHHLAE
+622 
-630 DLTEDAPEDTLQDAP
+630 DS
-645 ENGQEDGDDVAADKR
+645 AD
-660 PDAADDIADTDDAD
+660 P
-674 DADDAG
+674 
-680 DDTDDTDD
+680 
-688 ATDATNPKADADT
+688 DT
-701 PEDRDVN
+701 PEN
-708 ADAARDQA
+708 
-716 SDTETDDAP
+716 ETNSK
-725 EPSPNTNQGPKTKRK
+725 PS
-740 RR
+740 

>member
-1 MIESMNLVILIAS
+1 MIDSMNLVILIAS

-35 LVFLFVGLAA
+35 LVFLFVGLGA
-45 GEDGIGGITFDNAPL
+45 GEDGIGGIDFDNAPL

-74 DSGFETQLRTL
+74 DSGFETQRRTL
-85 KIAAGPSVVLAT
+85 KIAAAPSLVLAT

-182 GDNIAVELLQR
+182 GDNVAFELLQR
-193 FVLQIGLG
+193 FILQIGLG
-201 AVFGLAGGVA
+201 AIFGLAGGYA
-211 IVQMINRIKLEPGL
+211 LVQMINRVKLEPGL
-225 VPIITLACALSLFG
+225 VPIITMACALSLFG
-239 TTSILGGS
+239 ATSILGGS
-247 GFLAVYVAGLYAGNK
+247 GFLAVYVAGLYAGNSNMK
-262 QMRMSV
+262 MSV

-287 TLGLLATPSDFGA
+287 TLGLLATPSEFGA
-300 VVVPGVI
+300 VIIPGVI

-312 VFVARPLAVWLCL
+312 VFVARPVAVWLCL

-362 GQMLFNTAFI
+362 GQLLFNTAFI

-406 DLELPGNANQEI
+406 DLELPGNANQE
-418 VVYRVHAESAVA
+418 VVIYRVHDASAVA

-442 LILREGTSLRP
+442 LILRDGTSLRP

-472 HVDLLDQLFAGP
+472 HVELLDQLFAGP

-499 PASTSIADIGR
+499 PATTQIADIGR

-515 VKDEDSE
+515 VEEDDID

-527 ILERDLADNL
+527 ILERDLSDTL

-567 VEQQVVKPK
+567 VEQQIAKPK
-576 RKIPIFQSRSEL
+576 RNIPIFQSRSEL
-588 LSIWKDWQARR
+588 LSIWKDWQKRR
-599 RTEKDAKRA
+599 RDEKNAARTARLTSAPTAQQGKEALAAPDDA
-608 PMLDGDDAADAERQ
+608 PDDAAD
-622 ALEHHLAE
+622 
-630 DLTEDAPEDTLQDAP
+630 DS
-645 ENGQEDGDDVAADKR
+645 AD
-660 PDAADDIADTDDAD
+660 P
-674 DADDAG
+674 
-680 DDTDDTDD
+680 
-688 ATDATNPKADADT
+688 DT
-701 PEDRDVN
+701 PEN
-708 ADAARDQA
+708 
-716 SDTETDDAP
+716 ETSSK
-725 EPSPNTNQGPKTKRK
+725 PS
-740 RR
+740 

>member
-1 MIESMNLVILIAS
+1 MIDSMNLVILIAS

-35 LVFLFVGLAA
+35 LVFLFVGLGA
-45 GEDGIGGITFDNAPL
+45 GEDGIGGIDFDNAPL

-85 KIAAGPSVVLAT
+85 KIAAGPSLVLAT

-108 GITWLVLDVPWL
+108 AITWLVLGVPWL

-182 GDNIAVELLQR
+182 GDNVAFELLQR

-201 AVFGLAGGVA
+201 AIFGLAGGYA
-211 IVQMINRIKLEPGL
+211 LVQMINRVKLEPGL
-225 VPIITLACALSLFG
+225 VPIITMACALSLFG
-239 TTSILGGS
+239 ATSILGGS
-247 GFLAVYVAGLYAGNK
+247 GFLAVYVAGLYAGNSNMK
-262 QMRMSV
+262 MSV

-287 TLGLLATPSDFGA
+287 TLGLLATPSEFGD
-300 VVVPGVI
+300 VIIPGVI

-312 VFVARPLAVWLCL
+312 VFVARPVAVWLCL

-362 GQMLFNTAFI
+362 GQLLFNTAFI

-406 DLELPGNANQEI
+406 DLELPGNANQE
-418 VVYRVHAESAVA
+418 VVIYRVHDASAVA

-442 LILREGTSLRP
+442 LILRDGTSLRP

-472 HVDLLDQLFAGP
+472 HVELLDQLFAGP

-499 PASTSIADIGR
+499 PATTQIADIGR

-515 VKDEDSE
+515 VAEDDID

-527 ILERDLADNL
+527 ILERDLSDTL

-567 VEQQVVKPK
+567 VEQQIAKPK
-576 RKIPIFQSRSEL
+576 RNIPIFQSRSEL
-588 LSIWKDWQARR
+588 LSIWKDWQKRR
-599 RTEKDAKRA
+599 RDEKNAARTARLTSAPTAQQGKEALAAPDDA
-608 PMLDGDDAADAERQ
+608 PDDAAD
-622 ALEHHLAE
+622 
-630 DLTEDAPEDTLQDAP
+630 DS
-645 ENGQEDGDDVAADKR
+645 AD
-660 PDAADDIADTDDAD
+660 P
-674 DADDAG
+674 
-680 DDTDDTDD
+680 
-688 ATDATNPKADADT
+688 DT
-701 PEDRDVN
+701 PEN
-708 ADAARDQA
+708 
-716 SDTETDDAP
+716 ETNSK
-725 EPSPNTNQGPKTKRK
+725 PS
-740 RR
+740 

>member
-1 MIESMNLVILIAS
+1 MIDSMNLVILIAS

-35 LVFLFVGLAA
+35 LVFLFVGLGA
-45 GEDGIGGITFDNAPL
+45 GEDGIGGIDFDNAPL

-74 DSGFETQLRTL
+74 DSGFETQRRTL
-85 KIAAGPSVVLAT
+85 KIAAAPSLVLAT

-182 GDNIAVELLQR
+182 GDNVAFELLQR
-193 FVLQIGLG
+193 FILQIGLG
-201 AVFGLAGGVA
+201 AIFGLAGGYA
-211 IVQMINRIKLEPGL
+211 LVQMINRVKLEPGL
-225 VPIITLACALSLFG
+225 VPIITMACALSLFG
-239 TTSILGGS
+239 ATSILGGS
-247 GFLAVYVAGLYAGNK
+247 GFLAVYVAGLYAGNSNMK
-262 QMRMSV
+262 MSV

-287 TLGLLATPSDFGA
+287 TLGLLATPSEFGA
-300 VVVPGVI
+300 VIIPGVI

-312 VFVARPLAVWLCL
+312 VFVARPVAVWLCL

-362 GQMLFNTAFI
+362 GQLLFNTAFI

-406 DLELPGNANQEI
+406 DLELPGNANQE
-418 VVYRVHAESAVA
+418 VVIYRVHDASAVA

-442 LILREGTSLRP
+442 LILRDGTSLRP

-499 PASTSIADIGR
+499 PATTQIADIGR

-515 VKDEDSE
+515 VDEDDID

-527 ILERDLADNL
+527 ILERDLSDTL

-567 VEQQVVKPK
+567 VEQQIAKPK
-576 RKIPIFQSRSEL
+576 RNIPIFQSRSEL
-588 LSIWKDWQARR
+588 LSIWKDWQKRR
-599 RTEKDAKRA
+599 RDEKNAARTARLTSAPTAQQGKEALAAPDDA
-608 PMLDGDDAADAERQ
+608 PDDAAD
-622 ALEHHLAE
+622 
-630 DLTEDAPEDTLQDAP
+630 DS
-645 ENGQEDGDDVAADKR
+645 AD
-660 PDAADDIADTDDAD
+660 P
-674 DADDAG
+674 
-680 DDTDDTDD
+680 
-688 ATDATNPKADADT
+688 DT
-701 PEDRDVN
+701 PEN
-708 ADAARDQA
+708 
-716 SDTETDDAP
+716 ETSSK
-725 EPSPNTNQGPKTKRK
+725 PS
-740 RR
+740 

>member
-14 ILVIVAVFT
+14 VLVVVAVFT
-23 SLVSFRVGAPLL
+23 SLISFRVGAPLL
-35 LVFLFVGLAA
+35 LVFLFVGLGA
-45 GEDGIGGITFDNAPL
+45 GEDGIGGINFDNAPL

-67 ALALILF
+67 ALAMILF

-85 KIAAGPSVVLAT
+85 KIAAAPSLVLAT
-97 FGVMITTGVIG
+97 VGVMLTTGVVG
-108 GITWLVLDVPWL
+108 GVTWLVLDVPWL

-172 SLVELIVLGG
+172 SLVELIMQGG
-182 GDNIAVELLQR
+182 GDNLALELLER

-201 AVFGLAGGVA
+201 GILGLLGGMA
-211 IVQMINRIKLEPGL
+211 IVQMINRVKLEPAL
-225 VPIITLACALSLFG
+225 VPIVTLACALSLFG
-239 TTSILGGS
+239 ATSIVGGS
-247 GFLAVYVAGLYAGNK
+247 GFLAVYVAGLYAGNS

-287 TLGLLATPSDFGA
+287 TMGLLATPSQFGE
-300 VVVPGVI
+300 VVIPGVI

-312 VFVARPLAVWLCL
+312 VFIARPVAVWLCL

-354 PMVEGVPE
+354 PMVEGVE
-362 GQMLFNTAFI
+362 YGQLLFNTAFI

-383 TIRRMARWLGIIVPP
+383 TIRLMARWLGIMIPP

-418 VVYRVHAESAVA
+418 VVYRVHDESAVA
-430 TGQRIPRWARPS
+430 TGHRIPRWARPS
-442 LILREGTSLRP
+442 LILRDGKSLRP
-453 HSAGPIQ
+453 HSAGRIE

-472 HVDLLDQLFAGP
+472 HVELLDQLFAGP
-484 AEGANDVEL
+484 AEGANDIDL

-499 PASTSIADIGR
+499 PPDTRIADVGR

-515 VKDEDSE
+515 VKEEDEE
-522 LTVAD
+522 ATVAE
-527 ILERDLADNL
+527 ILERNL
-537 ELGDRIAYGT
+537 SGDIEPGDRVAYGM
-547 VELIVRRTDDEHGVT
+547 VELIVRRIDDTHEIVE
-562 DVGLA
+562 VGMA
-567 VEQQVVKPK
+567 VEQKPVKPK
-576 RKIPIFQSRSEL
+576 RHLPMFHSRTEL
-588 LSIWKDWQARR
+588 LAIWKEWQRR
-599 RTEKDAKRA
+599 RLREKMRKQR
-608 PMLDGDDAADAERQ
+608 
-622 ALEHHLAE
+622 
-630 DLTEDAPEDTLQDAP
+630 
-645 ENGQEDGDDVAADKR
+645 GDDVLDSDEITEPVEDMSGIDVAANDG
-660 PDAADDIADTDDAD
+660 
-674 DADDAG
+674 G
-680 DDTDDTDD
+680 DD
-688 ATDATNPKADADT
+688 
-701 PEDRDVN
+701 DVGPVRTE
-708 ADAARDQA
+708 AGQ
-716 SDTETDDAP
+716 SDK
-725 EPSPNTNQGPKTKRK
+725 S
-740 RR
+740 

>member
-35 LVFLFVGLAA
+35 LVFLFVGLGA
-45 GEDGIGGITFDNAPL
+45 GEDGIGGIDFDNAPL

-85 KIAAGPSVVLAT
+85 KIAAGPSLVLAT

-108 GITWLVLDVPWL
+108 AITWLVLGVPWL

-182 GDNIAVELLQR
+182 GDNVAFELLQR

-201 AVFGLAGGVA
+201 AIFGLAGGYA
-211 IVQMINRIKLEPGL
+211 LVQMINRVKLEPGL
-225 VPIITLACALSLFG
+225 VPIITMACALSLFG
-239 TTSILGGS
+239 ATSILGGS
-247 GFLAVYVAGLYAGNK
+247 GFLAVYVAGLYAGNSNMK
-262 QMRMSV
+262 MSV

-287 TLGLLATPSDFGA
+287 TLGLLATPSEFGD
-300 VVVPGVI
+300 VIIPGVI

-312 VFVARPLAVWLCL
+312 VFVARPVAVWLCL

-362 GQMLFNTAFI
+362 GQLLFNTAFI

-406 DLELPGNANQEI
+406 DLELPGNANQE
-418 VVYRVHAESAVA
+418 VVIYRVHDASAVA

-442 LILREGTSLRP
+442 LILRDGTSLRP

-499 PASTSIADIGR
+499 PATTRIADIGR

-515 VKDEDSE
+515 VEEDDID

-527 ILERDLADNL
+527 ILERDLSDTL

-567 VEQQVVKPK
+567 VEQQIAKPK
-576 RKIPIFQSRSEL
+576 RNIPIFQSRSEL
-588 LSIWKDWQARR
+588 LSIWKDWQKRR
-599 RTEKDAKRA
+599 RDEKNAALQIGSTSKADQQGI
-608 PMLDGDDAADAERQ
+608 LDAAHDDDNDTQR
-622 ALEHHLAE
+622 
-630 DLTEDAPEDTLQDAP
+630 DLGTTDETVGTDPDDNADPDTP
-645 ENGQEDGDDVAADKR
+645 
-660 PDAADDIADTDDAD
+660 ADD
-674 DADDAG
+674 G
-680 DDTDDTDD
+680 
-688 ATDATNPKADADT
+688 
-701 PEDRDVN
+701 
-708 ADAARDQA
+708 
-716 SDTETDDAP
+716 
-725 EPSPNTNQGPKTKRK
+725 KRG
-740 RR
+740 

>member
-1 MIESMNLVILIAS
+1 MIDSMNLVILIAS

-35 LVFLFVGLAA
+35 LVFLFVGLGA
-45 GEDGIGGITFDNAPL
+45 GEDGIGGIDFDNAPL

-74 DSGFETQLRTL
+74 DSGFETQRRTL
-85 KIAAGPSVVLAT
+85 KIAAAPSLVLAT

-182 GDNIAVELLQR
+182 GDNVAFELLQR

-201 AVFGLAGGVA
+201 AIFGLAGGYA
-211 IVQMINRIKLEPGL
+211 LVQMINRVKLEPGL
-225 VPIITLACALSLFG
+225 VPIITMACALSLFG
-239 TTSILGGS
+239 ATSILGGS
-247 GFLAVYVAGLYAGNK
+247 GFLAVYVAGLYAGNSNMK
-262 QMRMSV
+262 MSV

-287 TLGLLATPSDFGA
+287 TLGLLATPSEFGA
-300 VVVPGVI
+300 VIIPGVI

-312 VFVARPLAVWLCL
+312 VFVARPVAVWLCL

-362 GQMLFNTAFI
+362 GQLLFNTAFI

-406 DLELPGNANQEI
+406 DLELPGNANQE
-418 VVYRVHAESAVA
+418 VVIYRVHDASAVA

-442 LILREGTSLRP
+442 LILRDGTSLRP

-472 HVDLLDQLFAGP
+472 HVELLDQLFAGP

-499 PASTSIADIGR
+499 PATTQIADIGR

-515 VKDEDSE
+515 VAEDDID

-527 ILERDLADNL
+527 ILERDLSDTL

-567 VEQQVVKPK
+567 VEQQVAKPK
-576 RKIPIFQSRSEL
+576 RNIPIFQSRSEL
-588 LSIWKDWQARR
+588 LSIWKDWQKRR
-599 RTEKDAKRA
+599 RDEKNAARTARLTSAPTAQQGKEALAAPDDA
-608 PMLDGDDAADAERQ
+608 PDDAAD
-622 ALEHHLAE
+622 
-630 DLTEDAPEDTLQDAP
+630 DS
-645 ENGQEDGDDVAADKR
+645 AD
-660 PDAADDIADTDDAD
+660 P
-674 DADDAG
+674 
-680 DDTDDTDD
+680 
-688 ATDATNPKADADT
+688 DT
-701 PEDRDVN
+701 PEN
-708 ADAARDQA
+708 
-716 SDTETDDAP
+716 ETNSK
-725 EPSPNTNQGPKTKRK
+725 PS
-740 RR
+740 

>member
-14 ILVIVAVFT
+14 ILVVVAVFT

-35 LVFLFVGLAA
+35 LVFLFVGLGA
-45 GEDGIGGITFDNAPL
+45 GEDGVGGIMFDNAPL

-85 KIAAGPSVVLAT
+85 KIAAGPSLVLAT

-108 GITWLVLDVPWL
+108 GVTWLVLDVPWL

-172 SLVELIVLGG
+172 SLVELIIMGG
-182 GDNIAVELLQR
+182 GENIALELLQR
-193 FVLQIGLG
+193 FIMQIGLG
-201 AVFGLAGGVA
+201 AVFGLAGGYALVW
-211 IVQMINRIKLEPGL
+211 MINRIKLEPGL
-225 VPIITLACALSLFG
+225 VPIITMALALSLFG
-239 TTSILGGS
+239 ATSILGGS
-247 GFLAVYVAGLYAGNK
+247 GFLAVYVAGLFAGNSNMK
-262 QMRMSV
+262 MNV

-287 TLGLLATPSDFGA
+287 TLGLLATPSEFGN
-300 VVVPGVI
+300 VIIPGVI

-312 VFVARPLAVWLCL
+312 VFVARPFAVWLCL

-362 GQMLFNTAFI
+362 GQLLFNTAFI

-383 TIRRMARWLGIIVPP
+383 TIRRVAKWLGIIVPP

-418 VVYRVHAESAVA
+418 VVYRVHEASPVA

-442 LILREGTSLRP
+442 LILRDGASLRP

-460 GGDQVYIITPPR
+460 AGDRVYIITPPR

-499 PASTSIADIGR
+499 PADTRIADIAR
-510 LYGFA
+510 LYGFVLDDDDA
-515 VKDEDSE
+515 D
-522 LTVAD
+522 LTVAE
-527 ILERDLADNL
+527 IMERELAGDL
-537 ELGDRIAYGT
+537 ELGDRLPYGT
-547 VELIVRRTDDEHGVT
+547 VELIVRRTDDEHGVVE
-562 DVGLA
+562 VGLA
-567 VEQQVVKPK
+567 VEQQKNKPK
-576 RKIPIFQSRSEL
+576 RRIPIFQSRSEL
-588 LSIWKDWQARR
+588 IAIWKDWQKRKRA
-599 RTEKDAKRA
+599 EKDQTGDIDSDA
-608 PMLDGDDAADAERQ
+608 PTEIGYEDIAELSDDRDIADAPDVIDAADPDDVSSDDQ
-622 ALEHHLAE
+622 TLAE
-630 DLTEDAPEDTLQDAP
+630 NPSDT
-645 ENGQEDGDDVAADKR
+645 K
-660 PDAADDIADTDDAD
+660 
-674 DADDAG
+674 
-680 DDTDDTDD
+680 
-688 ATDATNPKADADT
+688 PKAAKSGD
-701 PEDRDVN
+701 
-708 ADAARDQA
+708 
-716 SDTETDDAP
+716 
-725 EPSPNTNQGPKTKRK
+725 
-740 RR
+740 